1 MLKLTNSLLS
11 TFGFN
16 LKKFFYSIT
25 SLHLFFF
32 NLLKY
37 IKTLL
42 RYEVSDEIS
51 YVFKNWKK

>member
-37 IKTLL
+37 IKKGGKINGILPIL
-42 RYEVSDEIS
+42 GQH
-51 YVFKNWKK
+51 K